1 MENALRFIKAAIT
14 NNIDNTDNDKFM
26 IVCVIIRYHLF
37 IVHYQISSAL
47 ALLFSIYFGNLAL
60 HVILHLFILLF
71 ATEFIINKILIMDAI
86 LDSIPQLIKD
96 IEQLEDFKAEKENE
110 RQLLE
115 SQNQKLRYRLKLL
128 KEVSITYDIT

>member
-1 MENALRFIKAAIT
+1 V
-14 NNIDNTDNDKFM
+14 
-26 IVCVIIRYHLF
+26 IVCHHSLSSLHSSLSNIIGVR
-37 IVHYQISSAL
+37 II
-47 ALLFSIYFGNLAL
+47 IYFDNLAL
-60 HVILHLFILLF
+60 ARDFTFIY
-71 ATEFIINKILIMDAI
+71 FIVCEVFIVNKIVIMDAI

-128 KEVSITYDIT
+128 KEVSIICDITLLE

>member
-1 MENALRFIKAAIT
+1 
-14 NNIDNTDNDKFM
+14 M
-26 IVCVIIRYHLF
+26 IGCVSIRYHLF
-37 IVHYQISSAL
+37 IVHYQISSAF
-47 ALLFSIYFGNLAL
+47 ALFTLTIWHW

-71 ATEFIINKILIMDAI
+71 ATKFIITKILIMDAI

-128 KEVSITYDIT
+128 KEVSIVFDITLLE

>member
-1 MENALRFIKAAIT
+1 
-14 NNIDNTDNDKFM
+14 
-26 IVCVIIRYHLF
+26 
-37 IVHYQISSAL
+37 
-47 ALLFSIYFGNLAL
+47 
-60 HVILHLFILLF
+60 
-71 ATEFIINKILIMDAI
+71 MDAI